1 MGAPLKKLYVD
12 DCRPVPDGWALARTV
27 QEAVAMLD
35 AERFEEVSLDFMI
48 ADRYEDNFAPVA
60 RHIAAM
66 PAEKRPR
73 RVYLHTSSAEGA
85 RQLRQILAGSV
96 QEVIVARR

>member
-1 MGAPLKKLYVD
+1 MKRLYVD
-12 DCRPVPDGWALARTV
+12 DSRPVPDGWALARTV

-35 AERFEEVSLDFMI
+35 AGGFEEVSLDFVI
-48 ADRYEDNFAPVA
+48 ADRFEDNFAPVA

-73 RVYLHTSSAEGA
+73 RVYLHTSSSEGA
-85 RQLRQILAGSV
+85 RQLKQILAGSV
-96 QEVIVARR
+96 PEVIVPRR